1 MQIPTTPDLPP
12 PGAHALPMA
21 SLIDSRDCPVCGK
34 SLKGRQRVCS
44 GACRAKLSRQKKDTE
59 QAQRD
64 RQLREMLEEAL
75 GLVQRLARRLK
86 AKVSELLD

>member
-1 MQIPTTPDLPP
+1 M
-12 PGAHALPMA
+12 
-21 SLIDSRDCPVCGK
+21 
-34 SLKGRQRVCS
+34 CS

>member
-12 PGAHALPMA
+12 PVARALPMA

-44 GACRAKLSRQKKDTE
+44 GACRAKLSSQGLDP
-59 QAQRD
+59 
-64 RQLREMLEEAL
+64 MAL
-75 GLVQRLARRLK
+75 ALK
-86 AKVSELLD
+86 ALRSLRKINYLRLRHLQSLPDRLPSI